1 MTAQHAFFCRFQKCV
16 LCHIPHLSVRNAPV
30 FPIFLQVVCRSYVLA
45 VRDSPYILYHTL
57 HIGQVAVCSKRIY
70 NILLFSNSKNM
81 FSRKDAMHD
90 FSYNHFVGTR
100 SIVLQV
106 ASIKPFVNDTGCLF
120 GAAGKYAN
128 FYHFDDRCE
137 ADTALDLLCNAAAQV
152 CEVHITSGFYIDWCP
167 CRPDERCESGT
178 RWKFHQMC
186 SESPRSGWGIRLRP

>member
-57 HIGQVAVCSKRIY
+57 HIGQVTVCSKRIY
-70 NILLFSNSKNM
+70 NILHFSNSKNVFPQRCNAR
-81 FSRKDAMHD
+81 FSVQSFCGNTFYSLAL
-90 FSYNHFVGTR
+90 YG
-100 SIVLQV
+100 V
-106 ASIKPFVNDTGCLF
+106 ASIKPFVNDTGSLF
-120 GAAGKYAN
+120 GAAGQYAN

-152 CEVHITSGFYIDWCP
+152 CEVHITSGFYIDCLLYTSP
-167 CRPDERCESGT
+167 
-178 RWKFHQMC
+178 
-186 SESPRSGWGIRLRP
+186 SPRD